1 MTEQTPSPVPQRR
14 LPRAAIIA
22 IAAGAA
28 VIALGAFALVSIV
41 GGVVSILSLGPTA
54 ADDLR
59 PGACLAEAARDLGE
73 YTTVD
78 CAESPAQQVVADIDL
93 GRNTEQY
100 TTASALDA
108 YAQEICDRFLEYDL
122 YVPVGIDE
130 EVYDLV
136 AITVPTPE
144 AVAAG
149 DTAARCSIVARDGSP
164 LPGSLYREMP

>member
-1 MTEQTPSPVPQRR
+1 MTEQTSAPVPQRR

-28 VIALGAFALVSIV
+28 VLAFGAFALISIV
-41 GGVVSILSLGPTA
+41 GGVVSALSLGPTV

-59 PGACLAEAARDLGE
+59 PGACLAEVTRDLPE

-78 CAESPAQQVVADIDL
+78 CTESPAQQVVAEIDL
-93 GRNTEQY
+93 GRNTAQY

-108 YAQEICDRFLEYDL
+108 YAQQICDRFLEYDL

-130 EVYDLV
+130 EIYDLV

-144 AVAAG
+144 EVAAG
-149 DTAARCSIVARDGSP
+149 DTAARCSIIARDGSP
-164 LPGSLYREMP
+164 LPGSLFREMP

>member
-1 MTEQTPSPVPQRR
+1 MTEQTPSP
-14 LPRAAIIA
+14 LPRRRPPRAVIIA

-28 VIALGAFALVSIV
+28 VLALAAFTLGSIIV
-41 GGVVSILSLGPTA
+41 GVVSALSLGLTA

-59 PGACLAEAARDLGE
+59 PGACLAEVARDLPE

-93 GRNTEQY
+93 GRNTAQY
-100 TTASALDA
+100 TTAASLDA

-122 YVPVGIDE
+122 FVPVGVDDE
-130 EVYDLV
+130 TYDLV

-144 AVAAG
+144 DAAAG
-149 DTAARCSIVARDGSP
+149 DTTARCSIIARDGSP